1 MNLQCHF
8 RTSRTCRASRHLEIH
23 NVSQHLDFV
32 YFAIGSSIV
41 APPSPLFSKDHRHPR
56 QIRNSAPHLQRY
68 ALIGLRRRPESVSV
82 AANSSVSVRFSQP
95 LRTVFL
101 LNIRFLFCTCLRC
114 LQSCL
119 PIPVLATSA
128 IAMCPNQLA
137 CTIHHQW
144 SWASLQQ
151 NPLDVFE
158 KEQLVDTCN
167 PHPTTSFCLLP
178 PP

>member
-1 MNLQCHF
+1 M
-8 RTSRTCRASRHLEIH
+8 
-23 NVSQHLDFV
+23 
-32 YFAIGSSIV
+32 
-41 APPSPLFSKDHRHPR
+41 
-56 QIRNSAPHLQRY
+56 
-68 ALIGLRRRPESVSV
+68 SV
-82 AANSSVSVRFSQP
+82 AADSSVSVRFSQP
-95 LRTVFL
+95 LRPTVFL

-119 PIPVLATSA
+119 PITVLATSA
-128 IAMCPNQLA
+128 IAMCPNQQA

-158 KEQLVDTCN
+158 KEELVDTGN

-178 PP
+178 PSQPISEAHVCAGTASSFLSIGYLPKADASMCSSLLFRSS